1 MLKNSGFKTCEKRPR
16 KVQKPRFQGEIVAK
30 TVKKG
35 IKKGA
40 EAPFLML

>member
-1 MLKNSGFKTCEKRPR
+1 MDKAASRIRL
-16 KVQKPRFQGEIVAK
+16 RFQGEIVAK